1 MTWKLHPNAPAADT
15 ELCPLAS
22 VPDGGC
28 VEVGFGNDAA
38 ALKLIVLRS
47 GGEAWA
53 YVNVC
58 PHFSLPL
65 NSRPGEFLVTDDRHL
80 MCAYHCALFRFHD
93 GLCVD
98 GPAKD
103 RSLESVPVTIVDGVV
118 RIATSAGEP

>member
-1 MTWKLHPNAPAADT
+1 VNWKLHPHAPQAGA
-15 ELCPLAS
+15 EVCPLTA

-28 VEVGFGNDAA
+28 LEVGFGSEAA

-53 YVNVC
+53 YVNLC

-93 GLCVD
+93 GRCVE

-103 RSLESVPVTIVDGVV
+103 RSLEAVPVTIVDGVV
-118 RIATSAGEP
+118 RIAGGER